1 MSRLLGTRSGLAVEY
16 GSRENRGDS
25 ERVVVD
31 GEEVN
36 GQGQGESC
44 KNTKNAKR
52 EPRLGDLNG
61 PFSTLYVDIH
71 TEAIGEVVRRYSCS
85 PGVYMYCE
93 LWGSPSTVSLIIN
106 VIRWRRWERN

>member
-1 MSRLLGTRSGLAVEY
+1 MEY

-25 ERVVVD
+25 ERVVVV

-61 PFSTLYVDIH
+61 PFSTLYVDNIH
-71 TEAIGEVVRRYSCS
+71 RGD
-85 PGVYMYCE
+85 
-93 LWGSPSTVSLIIN
+93 WGGRSSVLLLPRCVHVL
-106 VIRWRRWERN
+106 